1 MATFK
6 AQVLSEVQGRLPALG
21 DKKVAFGAQA
31 YMKDIAP
38 FLGVKTPERRK
49 LFKEIFKELPMPTSK
64 ELGETS
70 RALWKLREREY
81 HYAACDLID
90 FFIESADKNFL
101 KDHVEYLIT
110 QKSWWDTVDTLGSVA
125 ISPLTIKYPSI
136 SLVRSWNKSS
146 NMWLNR
152 AAIQHQR
159 GRKTNT
165 DIPLLL
171 EFLDTHAGE
180 SEFFIAKAIG
190 WALRDLSR
198 VNNTEVKKFLEAH
211 PELNRVA
218 VREAQKLGFN

>member
-6 AQVLSEVQGRLPALG
+6 TQVLGEVQGRLPALG
-21 DKKVAFGAQA
+21 DRKVAFGAQA

-49 LFKEIFKELPMPTSK
+49 LFKEIFRELPTPTSK

-101 KDHVEYLIT
+101 RDHVEYLIT

-125 ISPLTIKYPSI
+125 VSPLTIKYPSI
-136 SLVRSWNKSS
+136 SLMRSWNKSS

-159 GRKTNT
+159 GRKHDT

-171 EFLDTHAGE
+171 EFLDAHADE

-198 VNNTEVKKFLEAH
+198 VNNSEVKKFLKAH

>member
-6 AQVLSEVQGRLPALG
+6 TEVLSEVQGRLPALG

-49 LFKEIFKELPMPTSK
+49 LFKEIFRELPKPTSK

-136 SLVRSWNKSS
+136 SLMRSWNKSS

-159 GRKTNT
+159 GRKHDT

-198 VNNTEVKKFLEAH
+198 VNNSEVKKFLKAH

>member
-6 AQVLSEVQGRLPALG
+6 TQVLSEVQGRLPALG
-21 DKKVAFGAQA
+21 DRKVAFGAQA

-49 LFKEIFKELPMPTSK
+49 LFKEIFRELPTPTSK

-70 RALWKLREREY
+70 RALWKLREREF

-101 KDHVEYLIT
+101 RDHVEYLIT

-125 ISPLTIKYPSI
+125 VSPLTIKYPSI
-136 SLVRSWNKSS
+136 SLMRSWNKSS

-159 GRKTNT
+159 GRKHDT
-165 DIPLLL
+165 DIPLLI
-171 EFLDTHAGE
+171 EFLDAHADE

-198 VNNTEVKKFLEAH
+198 VNNSEVKKFLKAH

>member
-38 FLGVKTPERRK
+38 FLGVKTTERRK
-49 LFKEIFKELPMPTSK
+49 LFKEIFKELPTPTSK
-64 ELGETS
+64 ELGETA

-90 FFIESADKNFL
+90 FFVESADKNFL

-136 SLVRSWNKSS
+136 SLMRSWNKSS

-198 VNNTEVKKFLEAH
+198 VNNTEVKKFLKAH

>member
-1 MATFK
+1 VATFK
-6 AQVLSEVQGRLPALG
+6 VQVLSEVQGRLPALG

-38 FLGVKTPERRK
+38 FLGVKTPERRR
-49 LFKEIFKELPMPTSK
+49 LFKEIYRELPVPTSK
-64 ELGETS
+64 ELGETA
-70 RALWKLREREY
+70 RGLWKLREREY

-101 KDHVEYLIT
+101 KDYVEYLIT

-125 ISPLTIKYPSI
+125 ISPLTIKYPSVA
-136 SLVRSWNKSS
+136 LMRSWNKSS

-171 EFLDTHAGE
+171 EFLNTHASE

-198 VNNTEVKKFLEAH
+198 VNNSEVKKFLKAH

>member
-6 AQVLSEVQGRLPALG
+6 TQVLSEVQGRLPALG
-21 DKKVAFGAQA
+21 DRKVAFGAQA

-49 LFKEIFKELPMPTSK
+49 LFKEIFRELPTPTSK

-101 KDHVEYLIT
+101 RDHVEYLIT

-125 ISPLTIKYPSI
+125 VSPLTTKYPSI
-136 SLVRSWNKSS
+136 SLMRSWNKSS

-159 GRKTNT
+159 GRKHDT

-171 EFLDTHAGE
+171 EFLDAHADE

-198 VNNTEVKKFLEAH
+198 VNNSEVKKFLKAH

>member
-38 FLGVKTPERRK
+38 FLGVKTPERR
-49 LFKEIFKELPMPTSK
+49 ELPKPTSK
-64 ELGETS
+64 ELGETA
-70 RALWKLREREY
+70 RALWKLRERDY

-90 FFIESADKNFL
+90 FFIESANKNFL

-136 SLVRSWNKSS
+136 SLMRSWNKSS

-198 VNNTEVKKFLEAH
+198 VNNTEVKKFLKAH

>member
-6 AQVLSEVQGRLPALG
+6 TEVLSEVQGRLPALG

-49 LFKEIFKELPMPTSK
+49 LFKEIFRDLPTPTSK
-64 ELGETS
+64 ELGETA

-136 SLVRSWNKSS
+136 SLMRSWNKSS

-198 VNNTEVKKFLEAH
+198 VNNSEVKKFLKAH

>member
-1 MATFK
+1 VATFK
-6 AQVLSEVQGRLPALG
+6 VQVLSEVQGRLPALG

-49 LFKEIFKELPMPTSK
+49 LFKEIYRELPVPTSK
-64 ELGETS
+64 ELGETA
-70 RALWKLREREY
+70 RGLWKLREREY

-90 FFIESADKNFL
+90 FFIESADKTFL
-101 KDHVEYLIT
+101 KDHVEYLIS

-125 ISPLTIKYPSI
+125 ISPLTIKYPSVA
-136 SLVRSWNKSS
+136 LMRSWNKSS

-171 EFLDTHAGE
+171 EFLDTHASE

-198 VNNTEVKKFLEAH
+198 VNNSEVKKFLKAH

>member
-6 AQVLSEVQGRLPALG
+6 TQVLSEVQGRLPALG
-21 DKKVAFGAQA
+21 DRKVAFGAQA

-49 LFKEIFKELPMPTSK
+49 LFKEIFRELPTPTSK

-70 RALWKLREREY
+70 RALWKLREREF

-101 KDHVEYLIT
+101 RDHVEYLIT

-125 ISPLTIKYPSI
+125 ASPLTIKYPSI
-136 SLVRSWNKSS
+136 SLMRSWNKSS

-159 GRKTNT
+159 GRKHDT
-165 DIPLLL
+165 DIPLLI
-171 EFLDTHAGE
+171 EFLDAHADE

-198 VNNTEVKKFLEAH
+198 VNNSEVKKFLKAH

>member
-1 MATFK
+1 MATFSL
-6 AQVLSEVQGRLPALG
+6 AVLSEVQGRLPALG

-49 LFKEIFKELPMPTSK
+49 LFKEIFRELPKPTSN
-64 ELGETS
+64 ELGKTA
-70 RALWKLREREY
+70 RALWKLPEREY
-81 HYAACDLID
+81 QYAACDLID
-90 FFIESADKNFL
+90 YFIESADKNFL
-101 KDHVEYLIT
+101 KDHVQYLIT
-110 QKSWWDTVDTLGSVA
+110 QKSWWDTVDSLGSVA
-125 ISPLTIKYPSI
+125 ISPLTVKYPSVT
-136 SLVRSWNKSS
+136 LMRSWNHIP

-159 GRKTNT
+159 GRKHDT

-171 EFLDTHAGE
+171 EFLDAHADE

-198 VNNTEVKKFLEAH
+198 VNNSEVKKFLKKH
-211 PELNRVA
+211 PDLNRVA
-218 VREAQKLGFN
+218 VREALKLGFN

>member
-1 MATFK
+1 MATFSK
-6 AQVLSEVQGRLPALG
+6 AVMSEVQGRLPALAN
-21 DKKVAFGAQA
+21 KKAAFGAQA

-49 LFKEIFKELPMPTSK
+49 LFKEIFRELPEPTSD
-64 ELGETS
+64 ELGKTARS
-70 RALWKLREREY
+70 LWKLPEREY
-81 HYAACDLID
+81 QYAACDLID

-101 KDHVEYLIT
+101 KDHVEFLIT

-125 ISPLTIKYPSI
+125 ISPLTMKYPSVT
-136 SLVRSWNKSS
+136 LMRSWNQSP

-159 GRKTNT
+159 GRKHDT

-171 EFLDTHAGE
+171 EFLDSHADE

-198 VNNTEVKKFLEAH
+198 VNNLEVKKFLKEH
-211 PELNRVA
+211 PDLNRVA
-218 VREAQKLGFN
+218 VREALKLGYK

>member
-81 HYAACDLID
+81 HYAACGLID
-90 FFIESADKNFL
+90 FFIESADKSFL

-136 SLVRSWNKSS
+136 SLMRSWNKSS

-171 EFLDTHAGE
+171 EFLDAHADE

-198 VNNTEVKKFLEAH
+198 VNNSAVKKFLKAH

>member
-6 AQVLSEVQGRLPALG
+6 TQVLSEVQGRLPALG
-21 DKKVAFGAQA
+21 DRKVAFGAQA

-49 LFKEIFKELPMPTSK
+49 LFKEIFRELPTPTSK

-101 KDHVEYLIT
+101 SDHVEYLIT

-125 ISPLTIKYPSI
+125 VSPLTIKYPSI
-136 SLVRSWNKSS
+136 SFMRSWNKSS

-159 GRKTNT
+159 GRKHDT

-171 EFLDTHAGE
+171 EFLDAHADE

-198 VNNTEVKKFLEAH
+198 VNNSEVKKFLKAH

>member
-6 AQVLSEVQGRLPALG
+6 AQVLRDVQGRLPALG

-38 FLGVKTPERRK
+38 FLGVKTTERRK
-49 LFKEIFKELPMPTSK
+49 LFKEIFKELPTPTSK
-64 ELGETS
+64 ELGETA

-90 FFIESADKNFL
+90 FFVESADKNFL
-101 KDHVEYLIT
+101 KDHIEYLVT

-136 SLVRSWNKSS
+136 SLMRSWNKSS

-159 GRKTNT
+159 GRKSET

-171 EFLDTHAGE
+171 EILDYHSDQ

-198 VNNTEVKKFLEAH
+198 VNNSEVKKFLKAH

>member
-6 AQVLSEVQGRLPALG
+6 VQVLSEVQGRLPALG

-49 LFKEIFKELPMPTSK
+49 LFKEIYRELPMPTSK
-64 ELGETS
+64 ELGETA
-70 RALWKLREREY
+70 RGLWKLREREY

-125 ISPLTIKYPSI
+125 ISPLTIKYPSVA
-136 SLVRSWNKSS
+136 LMRSWNKSS

-198 VNNTEVKKFLEAH
+198 VNNSEVKKFLKAH

>member
-1 MATFK
+1 
-6 AQVLSEVQGRLPALG
+6 
-21 DKKVAFGAQA
+21 
-31 YMKDIAP
+31 
-38 FLGVKTPERRK
+38 

-90 FFIESADKNFL
+90 FFLESADKSFL

-136 SLVRSWNKSS
+136 SLMRSWNKSS

-171 EFLDTHAGE
+171 EFLDAHADE

-198 VNNTEVKKFLEAH
+198 VNNSAVKKFLKAH

>member
-1 MATFK
+1 
-6 AQVLSEVQGRLPALG
+6 
-21 DKKVAFGAQA
+21 
-31 YMKDIAP
+31 MKDIAP

-90 FFIESADKNFL
+90 FFLESADKSFL

-136 SLVRSWNKSS
+136 SLMRSWNKSS

-171 EFLDTHAGE
+171 EFLDAHADE

-198 VNNTEVKKFLEAH
+198 VNNSAVKKFLKAH

>member
-1 MATFK
+1 M
-6 AQVLSEVQGRLPALG
+6 LRDVQGRLPALG

-38 FLGVKTPERRK
+38 FLGVKTTERRK
-49 LFKEIFKELPMPTSK
+49 LFKEIFKELPTPTSK
-64 ELGETS
+64 ELGETA

-90 FFIESADKNFL
+90 FFAESADKNFL

-136 SLVRSWNKSS
+136 SLMRSWNKSS

-165 DIPLLL
+165 DVPLLL

-198 VNNTEVKKFLEAH
+198 VNNTEVKKFLKAH

>member
-1 MATFK
+1 VATFK
-6 AQVLSEVQGRLPALG
+6 TQVLSEVQGRLPALG

-49 LFKEIFKELPMPTSK
+49 LFKEIYRELPTPTSK

-81 HYAACDLID
+81 QYAACDLID
-90 FFIESADKNFL
+90 FFIQSADKNFL

-136 SLVRSWNKSS
+136 TLMRSWNKSP

-159 GRKTNT
+159 GRKHNT

-171 EFLDTHAGE
+171 EFLDAHADE

-198 VNNTEVKKFLEAH
+198 INNLEVKKFLKSH